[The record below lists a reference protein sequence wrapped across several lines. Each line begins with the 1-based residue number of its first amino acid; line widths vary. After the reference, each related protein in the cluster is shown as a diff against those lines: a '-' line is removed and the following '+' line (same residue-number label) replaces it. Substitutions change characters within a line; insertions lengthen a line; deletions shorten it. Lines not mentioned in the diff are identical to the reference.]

1 LEIYNQRILL
11 KYVSDLQLSTKVI
24 NLFTLDRIIYL
35 GDLVQKTEDEILRFP
50 NIGKKSLNE
59 LKQILAKMNLSLGM
73 KISDWNEANV
83 NKLVSEIY
91 PRKNNEI
98 SQDEIEHRFF
108 MEMSGNFSSMVCV
121 KDLREMKLEEHQ
133 QIIDNYCKYS
143 KSPFKNRNILIYDI
157 IILQG
162 KKIKEATEELGV
174 KNPTHKIKAI
184 IDKGFYKDLL
194 KYWELNLTRF
204 GFVKYSWKK

>member
-1 LEIYNQRILL
+1 MEIYNQRILL

-24 NLFTLDRIIYL
+24 NLFTLERIIYL

-73 KISDWNEANV
+73 KISDWNEENV

-98 SQDEIEHRFF
+98 SRDEIEHHFF
-108 MEMSGNFSSMVCV
+108 MEMNGNFSSIVRV

-143 KSPFKNRNILIYDI
+143 KSPFQNRNILIYDI
-157 IILQG
+157 IILQRR
-162 KKIKEATEELGV
+162 KSKEATEELGV
-174 KNPTHKIKAI
+174 KNPIHKIKQI

-194 KYWELNLTRF
+194 KYWELSVTNR
-204 GFVKYSWKK
+204 GFIEYTWKQ

>member
-1 LEIYNQRILL
+1 MEIYNQRILL

>member
-1 LEIYNQRILL
+1 
-11 KYVSDLQLSTKVI
+11 
-24 NLFTLDRIIYL
+24 
-35 GDLVQKTEDEILRFP
+35 
-50 NIGKKSLNE
+50 
-59 LKQILAKMNLSLGM
+59 MNLSLGM

-98 SQDEIEHRFF
+98 SRDEIEHHFF
-108 MEMSGNFSSMVCV
+108 MEMNGNFSSIVRV

-143 KSPFKNRNILIYDI
+143 KSPFQNRNILIYDI
-157 IILQG
+157 IILQRR
-162 KKIKEATEELGV
+162 KSKEATEELGV
-174 KNPTHKIKAI
+174 KNPIHKIKQI

-194 KYWELNLTRF
+194 KYWELSVTNR
-204 GFVKYSWKK
+204 GFIEYTWKQ

>member
-1 LEIYNQRILL
+1 MELYNQRILL

-24 NLFTLDRIIYL
+24 NLFTLERIIYL

-59 LKQILAKMNLSLGM
+59 LKQILAKKNLSLGM
-73 KISDWNEANV
+73 KISDWNEENV

-98 SQDEIEHRFF
+98 SRDEIEHRFF

-121 KDLREMKLEEHQ
+121 KDLRKMKLEEHQ

-143 KSPFKNRNILIYDI
+143 KSPFKHRNILIYDI

-162 KKIKEATEELGV
+162 KKSKEATEELGV
-174 KNPTHKIKAI
+174 KNPIHKIKAI

>member
-1 LEIYNQRILL
+1 MEIYNQRILL

-162 KKIKEATEELGV
+162 KKSKEATEELGV

>member
-1 LEIYNQRILL
+1 MEIYNQRILL

-24 NLFTLDRIIYL
+24 NLFTLERIIYL

-98 SQDEIEHRFF
+98 SRDEIEHHFF
-108 MEMSGNFSSMVCV
+108 MEMNGNFSSIVRV

-143 KSPFKNRNILIYDI
+143 KSPFQNRNILIYDI
-157 IILQG
+157 IILQRR
-162 KKIKEATEELGV
+162 KSKEATEELGV
-174 KNPTHKIKAI
+174 KNPIHKIKQI

-194 KYWELNLTRF
+194 KYWELSVTNR
-204 GFVKYSWKK
+204 GFIEYTWKQ